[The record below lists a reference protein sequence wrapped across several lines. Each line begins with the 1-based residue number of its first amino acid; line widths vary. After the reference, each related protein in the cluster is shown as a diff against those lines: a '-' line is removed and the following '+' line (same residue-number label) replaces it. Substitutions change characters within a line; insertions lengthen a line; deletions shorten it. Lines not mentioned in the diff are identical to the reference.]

1 MKYSAIEICE
11 NLASF
16 IKQQAEKE
24 ICAKVHSVF
33 DNAVN
38 ICIDNTMLTLISEKK
53 FIQPYCV
60 KVNCFN
66 FKELTIKAGQN
77 VIITNESIRVREA
90 KLQIEL
96 QTAIKIK
103 LNINQLILPCS
114 KGTEKKLTLIA
125 RAACED
131 LSGISPLI
139 FGVAFILS
147 PKRSNCYTEF
157 LKPRIEE
164 FNAAFNDGF
173 YDKAVQLSEN
183 IAGCGPGLTPS
194 SDDFLLGYI
203 LAHYSFSNIN
213 GCNVNKELL
222 KSIAYA
228 AAQKTNT
235 ISGNFLKQAGD
246 GLCPLSLLN
255 LLRAYHTNEDDDYFK
270 TQLHNIANIGATS
283 GKDILTGVF
292 YALKYRRNEF

>member
-1 MKYSAIEICE
+1 MKFTAIEICD
-11 NLASF
+11 NLLHF
-16 IKQQAEKE
+16 INGQAEKE
-24 ICAKVHSVF
+24 ISANVHSVF
-33 DNAVN
+33 ENAVN
-38 ICIDNTMLTLISEKK
+38 ICIGNTIITLISENK

-66 FKELTIKAGQN
+66 FKELNIKAGQN
-77 VIITNESIRVREA
+77 VFITNESIRVRDE

-96 QTAIKIK
+96 QTAKQIK
-103 LNINQLILPCS
+103 LNINQLVLPCT
-114 KGTEKKLTLIA
+114 KGNNRKLKLAA

-139 FGVAFILS
+139 FGEAFLLS
-147 PKRSNCYTEF
+147 QKKSNCYTEF

-164 FNAAFNDGF
+164 FNAAFNEGLF
-173 YDKAVQLSEN
+173 KKAVQLSEN

-213 GCNVNKELL
+213 GCSVNKELL

-235 ISGNFLKQAGD
+235 ISGNFLRQAGD

-255 LLRAYHTNEDDDYFK
+255 LLRAYHTNDDDEYFK
-270 TQLHNIANIGATS
+270 TQLKNIANTGATS

>member
-1 MKYSAIEICE
+1 MNFTAIEICE
-11 NLASF
+11 NLTHF
-16 IKQQAEKE
+16 IKQQSEE
-24 ICAKVHSVF
+24 ENYAKIHSVF

-38 ICIDNTMLTLISEKK
+38 ICIGDKILTLISETK

-66 FKELTIKAGQN
+66 FNELNIKAGQT
-77 VIITNESIRVREA
+77 VILSNESIRVRQA
-90 KLQIEL
+90 KIYITL
-96 QTAIKIK
+96 QTAKCMK
-103 LNINQLILPCS
+103 LNIDQLVLPCS
-114 KGTEKKLTLIA
+114 EGTKKKLTLIA

-139 FGVAFILS
+139 FGVAFIFS
-147 PKRSNCYTEF
+147 EKKSNYYTEF
-157 LKPRIEE
+157 LEPKIKE
-164 FNAAFNDGF
+164 FDFAFNEDDF
-173 YDKAVQLSEN
+173 EKAVHLSGK

-203 LAHYSFSNIN
+203 LAHLSFSNIKN
-213 GCNVNKELL
+213 YSVNTKLL

-228 AAQKTNT
+228 AAKKTNI

-246 GLCPLSLLN
+246 GLCPLTLLKM
-255 LLRAYHTNEDDDYFK
+255 LYAYHTNCADAQFK
-270 TQLHNIANIGATS
+270 TLLQNIAKTGATS

-292 YALKYRRNEF
+292 YALKYRRNEI